1 MSGSNVKTWTAGE
14 LMQHVECE
22 IAEAEQAI
30 ATLGATAS
38 KDALVAAVRAIR
50 RRKAEALFDR
60 EEAARIA
67 EAPEELD
74 DEAGESPRP

>member
-14 LMQHVECE
+14 LQQHVECD

-38 KDALVAAVRAIR
+38 KDALVAEVRAIR
-50 RRKAEALFDR
+50 RRKAEALFEQ

-67 EAPEELD
+67 QAPEEPD
-74 DEAGESPRP
+74 DVAGETFRP

>member
-1 MSGSNVKTWTAGE
+1 MSGSNAKTWTAGE
-14 LMQHVECE
+14 LMQHVECD

-50 RRKAEALFDR
+50 RRKAEALFDQ
-60 EEAARIA
+60 EEAERIA
-67 EAPEELD
+67 QAPEEPD
-74 DEAGESPRP
+74 GATGESFRP